1 MLINFSKLE
10 KSEIKK
16 PTYKKKKSAKN
27 IANKGKDSI
36 TSKDI
41 VSALS
46 NLFINHK
53 YVINNAYIFDWES
66 DFFSVSES
74 GYVYEVEIKVTRG
87 DFKDDFNKTSKHTL
101 LESVDPEINLKRP
114 NKFFYAAPK
123 GLLNTIE
130 IPKYAG
136 LIEIDSLDDMP
147 VISKNAPFLHREN
160 SLNLLKDVLLDKFY
174 YRYRDY
180 FIKEQ
185 ILLENNAS
193 K

>member
-185 ILLENNAS
+185 TLLENNAS